1 MEYSHVSLRSTWTLR
16 KGETDGLNAFEMLV
30 RLVLVYKRSAGRK
43 E

>member
-1 MEYSHVSLRSTWTLR
+1 MEYCHVTLRSAWTLR
-16 KGETDGLNAFEMLV
+16 KREKDGLNAFEMLV